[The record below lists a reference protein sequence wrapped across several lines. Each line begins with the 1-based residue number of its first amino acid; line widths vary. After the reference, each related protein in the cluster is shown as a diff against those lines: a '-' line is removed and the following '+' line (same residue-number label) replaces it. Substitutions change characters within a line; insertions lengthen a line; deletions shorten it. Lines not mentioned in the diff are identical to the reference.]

1 MSSSS
6 DNKQLSGKVAVIT
19 GASGGIG
26 AAIATSLASAGA
38 KVVLGA
44 RRMDALEEVRTAVA
58 AKCGSSDAVVVV
70 QTDVTKREDVSS
82 SCRLGRV
89 LVSAVV
95 VS

>member
-1 MSSSS
+1 MSSS

-44 RRMDALEEVRTAVA
+44 RRMDALEEVRAAVA
-58 AKCGSSDAVVVV
+58 AKCGSSDSVVIV
-70 QTDVTKREDVSS
+70 QTDVTKREDVS
-82 SCRLGRV
+82 
-89 LVSAVV
+89 
-95 VS
+95 